1 MTYETVSAL
10 EAFAIM
16 VDNDQVARC
25 LTGVDYVNPTLS
37 VKENVQR
44 KTCHTGLAVHLRKG
58 QKVWIKS
65 LHMEGEQISVVSMK
79 HSSFWGVVKL
89 SAK

>member
-1 MTYETVSAL
+1 MSAL

-16 VDNDQVARC
+16 VDTVQLGRC
-25 LTGVDYVNPTLS
+25 LTGVDYVNPTLKS
-37 VKENVQR
+37 EDNAQR

-58 QKVWIKS
+58 QKIWIKS
-65 LHMEGEQISVVSMK
+65 LHMEGERVSAISMK
-79 HSSFWGVVKL
+79 HSSFWGVVRL